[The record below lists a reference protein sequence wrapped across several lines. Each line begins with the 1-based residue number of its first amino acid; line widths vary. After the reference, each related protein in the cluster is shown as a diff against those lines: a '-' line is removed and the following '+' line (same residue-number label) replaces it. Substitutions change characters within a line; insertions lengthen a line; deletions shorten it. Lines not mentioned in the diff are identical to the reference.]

1 MPYRTAIIGNLDLVE
16 IDREGP
22 IPAFVGKI
30 DNRTLIVRFD
40 VAALAKVAGKVGSGE
55 SVARALQAR
64 APAIQAAA
72 QTLLKGGFWTETED
86 GIEILVTA
94 LDL

>member
-1 MPYRTAIIGNLDLVE
+1 MPYRTAIIGDLDLVE
-16 IDREGP
+16 IDRDGP
-22 IPAFVGKI
+22 IPAFVGRINDRKVTI
-30 DNRTLIVRFD
+30 QFD
-40 VAALAKVAGKVGSGE
+40 TAALAKVAGTVGSGE
-55 SVARALQAR
+55 TVARALRAR
-64 APAIQAAA
+64 APAIRAAA